1 MSGST
6 RIVVIP
12 LKKLIIMICIIAAL
26 IILAAIFIFGGSSS
40 DAAKSTGVNISTSTD
55 TVKKNTSCPTYSP
68 GVYTSSILLNGT
80 PIDIQVTVDS
90 DNINN
95 IEMINLSESVQT
107 MYPMLNSSFDEIK
120 TAVMEAKSGFA
131 PESLEQAAEEAKKC
145 ANVRVRGLMCIP
157 PVAEGEH
164 GSLPYF
170 EKVHALFV
178 DINAKLYDNTLDILS
193 MGMSGDYEDAV
204 RAGAT
209 MVRVGTA
216 IFGAR
221 NYTI

>member
-12 LKKLIIMICIIAAL
+12 LKKLIIMVCVIAAL

-40 DAAKSTGVNISTSTD
+40 DATKSTGVNISTSTD
-55 TVKKNTSCPTYSP
+55 TVKKNTSCPTYSS

-95 IEMINLSESVQT
+95 IEMVNLSESVQT

-120 TAVMEAKSGFA
+120 TAVI
-131 PESLEQAAEEAKKC
+131 
-145 ANVRVRGLMCIP
+145 NN
-157 PVAEGEH
+157 
-164 GSLPYF
+164 GSTDNITY
-170 EKVHALFV
+170 
-178 DINAKLYDNTLDILS
+178 NASSKYT
-193 MGMSGDYEDAV
+193 
-204 RAGAT
+204 AT
-209 MVRVGTA
+209 MLLSA
-216 IFGAR
+216 IDSALAKAR
-221 NYTI
+221 N

>member
-12 LKKLIIMICIIAAL
+12 LKKLIIMVCVIAAL

-120 TAVMEAKSGFA
+120 TAVINNSSTDNITYNA
-131 PESLEQAAEEAKKC
+131 
-145 ANVRVRGLMCIP
+145 
-157 PVAEGEH
+157 
-164 GSLPYF
+164 GSKY
-170 EKVHALFV
+170 
-178 DINAKLYDNTLDILS
+178 T
-193 MGMSGDYEDAV
+193 
-204 RAGAT
+204 AT
-209 MVRVGTA
+209 MLLSA
-216 IFGAR
+216 IDSALAKAR
-221 NYTI
+221 N

>member
-12 LKKLIIMICIIAAL
+12 LKKLIIMICVIAAL

-90 DNINN
+90 DIINN
-95 IEMINLSESVQT
+95 IEMVNLSESVQT

-120 TAVMEAKSGFA
+120 TAVI
-131 PESLEQAAEEAKKC
+131 
-145 ANVRVRGLMCIP
+145 NN
-157 PVAEGEH
+157 
-164 GSLPYF
+164 GSTDNITY
-170 EKVHALFV
+170 
-178 DINAKLYDNTLDILS
+178 NAGSKYT
-193 MGMSGDYEDAV
+193 
-204 RAGAT
+204 AT
-209 MVRVGTA
+209 MLLSA
-216 IFGAR
+216 IDSALAKAR
-221 NYTI
+221 N

>member
-12 LKKLIIMICIIAAL
+12 LKKLIIMICVIAAL

-95 IEMINLSESVQT
+95 IEMVNLSESAQT

-120 TAVMEAKSGFA
+120 TAVI
-131 PESLEQAAEEAKKC
+131 
-145 ANVRVRGLMCIP
+145 NN
-157 PVAEGEH
+157 
-164 GSLPYF
+164 GSTDNITY
-170 EKVHALFV
+170 
-178 DINAKLYDNTLDILS
+178 NAGSKYT
-193 MGMSGDYEDAV
+193 
-204 RAGAT
+204 AT
-209 MVRVGTA
+209 MLLSA
-216 IFGAR
+216 IDSALAKAR
-221 NYTI
+221 N

>member
-12 LKKLIIMICIIAAL
+12 IKKLIIMVCVIAAL

-95 IEMINLSESVQT
+95 IEMVNLSESVQT

-120 TAVMEAKSGFA
+120 TAVI
-131 PESLEQAAEEAKKC
+131 
-145 ANVRVRGLMCIP
+145 NN
-157 PVAEGEH
+157 
-164 GSLPYF
+164 GSTDNITY
-170 EKVHALFV
+170 
-178 DINAKLYDNTLDILS
+178 NAGSKYT
-193 MGMSGDYEDAV
+193 
-204 RAGAT
+204 AT
-209 MVRVGTA
+209 MLLSA
-216 IFGAR
+216 IDSALAKAR
-221 NYTI
+221 N

>member
-12 LKKLIIMICIIAAL
+12 LKKLIIMICVIAAL
-26 IILAAIFIFGGSSS
+26 IIFGGSSS

-95 IEMINLSESVQT
+95 IEMVNLSESVQT

-120 TAVMEAKSGFA
+120 TAVI
-131 PESLEQAAEEAKKC
+131 
-145 ANVRVRGLMCIP
+145 NN
-157 PVAEGEH
+157 
-164 GSLPYF
+164 GSTDNITY
-170 EKVHALFV
+170 
-178 DINAKLYDNTLDILS
+178 NAGSKYT
-193 MGMSGDYEDAV
+193 
-204 RAGAT
+204 AT
-209 MVRVGTA
+209 MLLSA
-216 IFGAR
+216 IDSALAKAR
-221 NYTI
+221 N

>member
-12 LKKLIIMICIIAAL
+12 LKKLIIMVCVIAAL

-68 GVYTSSILLNGT
+68 GVYTSSILLNAT

-95 IEMINLSESVQT
+95 IEMVNLSESVQT
-107 MYPMLNSSFDEIK
+107 MYPMLNSSFYEIK
-120 TAVMEAKSGFA
+120 TAVI
-131 PESLEQAAEEAKKC
+131 
-145 ANVRVRGLMCIP
+145 NN
-157 PVAEGEH
+157 
-164 GSLPYF
+164 GSTDNITY
-170 EKVHALFV
+170 
-178 DINAKLYDNTLDILS
+178 NAGSKYT
-193 MGMSGDYEDAV
+193 
-204 RAGAT
+204 AT
-209 MVRVGTA
+209 MLLSA
-216 IFGAR
+216 IDSALAKAR
-221 NYTI
+221 N

>member
-12 LKKLIIMICIIAAL
+12 LKKLIVMVCVIAAL

-55 TVKKNTSCPTYSP
+55 TVKKNTSCPTYPP

-95 IEMINLSESVQT
+95 IEMVNLSESVQT

-120 TAVMEAKSGFA
+120 TAVI
-131 PESLEQAAEEAKKC
+131 
-145 ANVRVRGLMCIP
+145 NN
-157 PVAEGEH
+157 
-164 GSLPYF
+164 GSTDNITY
-170 EKVHALFV
+170 
-178 DINAKLYDNTLDILS
+178 NAGSKYT
-193 MGMSGDYEDAV
+193 
-204 RAGAT
+204 AT
-209 MVRVGTA
+209 MLLSA
-216 IFGAR
+216 IDSALAKAR
-221 NYTI
+221 N

>member
-12 LKKLIIMICIIAAL
+12 LKKLIIMICVIAAL

-95 IEMINLSESVQT
+95 IEMVNLSESVQT

-120 TAVMEAKSGFA
+120 TAVINNSSTDNITYNA
-131 PESLEQAAEEAKKC
+131 
-145 ANVRVRGLMCIP
+145 
-157 PVAEGEH
+157 
-164 GSLPYF
+164 GSKY
-170 EKVHALFV
+170 
-178 DINAKLYDNTLDILS
+178 T
-193 MGMSGDYEDAV
+193 
-204 RAGAT
+204 AT
-209 MVRVGTA
+209 MLLSA
-216 IFGAR
+216 IDSALAKAR
-221 NYTI
+221 N

>member
-12 LKKLIIMICIIAAL
+12 LKKLIIMVCVIAAL

-40 DAAKSTGVNISTSTD
+40 DAAKGTGVNISTSTD

-95 IEMINLSESVQT
+95 IEMVNLSESVQT

-120 TAVMEAKSGFA
+120 TAVI
-131 PESLEQAAEEAKKC
+131 
-145 ANVRVRGLMCIP
+145 NN
-157 PVAEGEH
+157 
-164 GSLPYF
+164 GSTDNITY
-170 EKVHALFV
+170 
-178 DINAKLYDNTLDILS
+178 NAGSKYT
-193 MGMSGDYEDAV
+193 
-204 RAGAT
+204 AT
-209 MVRVGTA
+209 MLLSA
-216 IFGAR
+216 IDSALAKAR
-221 NYTI
+221 N

>member
-12 LKKLIIMICIIAAL
+12 LKKLIVMVCIIAAL

-95 IEMINLSESVQT
+95 IEMVNLSESVQT

-120 TAVMEAKSGFA
+120 TAVI
-131 PESLEQAAEEAKKC
+131 
-145 ANVRVRGLMCIP
+145 NN
-157 PVAEGEH
+157 
-164 GSLPYF
+164 GSTDNITY
-170 EKVHALFV
+170 
-178 DINAKLYDNTLDILS
+178 NAGSKYT
-193 MGMSGDYEDAV
+193 
-204 RAGAT
+204 AT
-209 MVRVGTA
+209 MLLSA
-216 IFGAR
+216 IDSALAKAR
-221 NYTI
+221 N

>member
-12 LKKLIIMICIIAAL
+12 LKKLIIMVCVIAAL

-55 TVKKNTSCPTYSP
+55 TVKKNTSCSTYSP

-120 TAVMEAKSGFA
+120 TAVI
-131 PESLEQAAEEAKKC
+131 
-145 ANVRVRGLMCIP
+145 NN
-157 PVAEGEH
+157 
-164 GSLPYF
+164 GSTDNITY
-170 EKVHALFV
+170 
-178 DINAKLYDNTLDILS
+178 NAGSKYT
-193 MGMSGDYEDAV
+193 
-204 RAGAT
+204 AT
-209 MVRVGTA
+209 MLLSA
-216 IFGAR
+216 IDSALAKAR
-221 NYTI
+221 N

>member
-12 LKKLIIMICIIAAL
+12 LKKLIILVCVIAAL

-95 IEMINLSESVQT
+95 IEMVNLSESVQT
-107 MYPMLNSSFDEIK
+107 MYPMLNSSFYEIK
-120 TAVMEAKSGFA
+120 TAVI
-131 PESLEQAAEEAKKC
+131 
-145 ANVRVRGLMCIP
+145 NN
-157 PVAEGEH
+157 
-164 GSLPYF
+164 GSTDNITY
-170 EKVHALFV
+170 
-178 DINAKLYDNTLDILS
+178 NAGSKYT
-193 MGMSGDYEDAV
+193 
-204 RAGAT
+204 AT
-209 MVRVGTA
+209 MLLSA
-216 IFGAR
+216 IDSALAKAR
-221 NYTI
+221 N

>member
-12 LKKLIIMICIIAAL
+12 LKKLIIMVCVIAAL

-55 TVKKNTSCPTYSP
+55 TVKKNTSCPTYLP

-95 IEMINLSESVQT
+95 IEMVNLSESVQT

-120 TAVMEAKSGFA
+120 TAVI
-131 PESLEQAAEEAKKC
+131 
-145 ANVRVRGLMCIP
+145 NN
-157 PVAEGEH
+157 
-164 GSLPYF
+164 GSTDNITY
-170 EKVHALFV
+170 
-178 DINAKLYDNTLDILS
+178 NAGSKYT
-193 MGMSGDYEDAV
+193 
-204 RAGAT
+204 AT
-209 MVRVGTA
+209 MLLSA
-216 IFGAR
+216 IDSALAKAR
-221 NYTI
+221 N

>member
-12 LKKLIIMICIIAAL
+12 LKKLIIMICVIAAL

-68 GVYTSSILLNGT
+68 GVYTCSILLNGT

-95 IEMINLSESVQT
+95 IEMVNLSESVQT

-120 TAVMEAKSGFA
+120 TAVI
-131 PESLEQAAEEAKKC
+131 
-145 ANVRVRGLMCIP
+145 NN
-157 PVAEGEH
+157 
-164 GSLPYF
+164 GSTDNITY
-170 EKVHALFV
+170 
-178 DINAKLYDNTLDILS
+178 NAGSKYT
-193 MGMSGDYEDAV
+193 
-204 RAGAT
+204 AT
-209 MVRVGTA
+209 MLLSA
-216 IFGAR
+216 IDSALAKAR
-221 NYTI
+221 N

>member
-12 LKKLIIMICIIAAL
+12 LKKLIIMVCVIAAL
-26 IILAAIFIFGGSSS
+26 IILAAIFIFGESSS

-95 IEMINLSESVQT
+95 IEMVNLSESVQT
-107 MYPMLNSSFDEIK
+107 MYPMLNSSFYEIK
-120 TAVMEAKSGFA
+120 TAVI
-131 PESLEQAAEEAKKC
+131 
-145 ANVRVRGLMCIP
+145 NN
-157 PVAEGEH
+157 
-164 GSLPYF
+164 GSTDNITY
-170 EKVHALFV
+170 
-178 DINAKLYDNTLDILS
+178 NAGSKYT
-193 MGMSGDYEDAV
+193 
-204 RAGAT
+204 AT
-209 MVRVGTA
+209 MLLSA
-216 IFGAR
+216 IDSALAKAR
-221 NYTI
+221 N

>member
-12 LKKLIIMICIIAAL
+12 LKKLIIMVCVIAAL
-26 IILAAIFIFGGSSS
+26 IILATIFIFGGSSS

-95 IEMINLSESVQT
+95 IEMVNLSESVQT

-120 TAVMEAKSGFA
+120 TAVI
-131 PESLEQAAEEAKKC
+131 
-145 ANVRVRGLMCIP
+145 NN
-157 PVAEGEH
+157 
-164 GSLPYF
+164 GSTDNITY
-170 EKVHALFV
+170 
-178 DINAKLYDNTLDILS
+178 NAGSKYT
-193 MGMSGDYEDAV
+193 
-204 RAGAT
+204 AT
-209 MVRVGTA
+209 MLLSA
-216 IFGAR
+216 IDSALAKAR
-221 NYTI
+221 N

>member
-12 LKKLIIMICIIAAL
+12 LKKLIVMVCVIAAL

-40 DAAKSTGVNISTSTD
+40 DTAKSTGVNISTSTD

-95 IEMINLSESVQT
+95 IEMVNLSESVQT

-120 TAVMEAKSGFA
+120 TAVI
-131 PESLEQAAEEAKKC
+131 
-145 ANVRVRGLMCIP
+145 NN
-157 PVAEGEH
+157 
-164 GSLPYF
+164 GSTDNITY
-170 EKVHALFV
+170 
-178 DINAKLYDNTLDILS
+178 NAGSKYT
-193 MGMSGDYEDAV
+193 
-204 RAGAT
+204 AT
-209 MVRVGTA
+209 MLLSA
-216 IFGAR
+216 IDSALAKAR
-221 NYTI
+221 N

>member
-12 LKKLIIMICIIAAL
+12 LKKLIVMVCVIAAL

-95 IEMINLSESVQT
+95 IEMVNLSESVQT

-120 TAVMEAKSGFA
+120 TAVI
-131 PESLEQAAEEAKKC
+131 
-145 ANVRVRGLMCIP
+145 NN
-157 PVAEGEH
+157 
-164 GSLPYF
+164 GSTDNITY
-170 EKVHALFV
+170 
-178 DINAKLYDNTLDILS
+178 NAGSKYS
-193 MGMSGDYEDAV
+193 
-204 RAGAT
+204 AT
-209 MVRVGTA
+209 MLLSA
-216 IFGAR
+216 IDSALAKAR
-221 NYTI
+221 N

>member
-12 LKKLIIMICIIAAL
+12 LKKLIIMVCVIAAL

-95 IEMINLSESVQT
+95 IEMVNLSESVQT
-107 MYPMLNSSFDEIK
+107 MYPMLNEIK
-120 TAVMEAKSGFA
+120 TSVI
-131 PESLEQAAEEAKKC
+131 
-145 ANVRVRGLMCIP
+145 NN
-157 PVAEGEH
+157 
-164 GSLPYF
+164 GSTDNITY
-170 EKVHALFV
+170 
-178 DINAKLYDNTLDILS
+178 NASSKYT
-193 MGMSGDYEDAV
+193 
-204 RAGAT
+204 AT
-209 MVRVGTA
+209 MLLSA
-216 IFGAR
+216 IDSALAKAR
-221 NYTI
+221 N

>member
-40 DAAKSTGVNISTSTD
+40 DASKSTGVNISTSTD

-95 IEMINLSESVQT
+95 IEMVNLSESVQT

-120 TAVMEAKSGFA
+120 TAVI
-131 PESLEQAAEEAKKC
+131 
-145 ANVRVRGLMCIP
+145 NN
-157 PVAEGEH
+157 
-164 GSLPYF
+164 GSTDNITY
-170 EKVHALFV
+170 
-178 DINAKLYDNTLDILS
+178 NAGSKYT
-193 MGMSGDYEDAV
+193 
-204 RAGAT
+204 AT
-209 MVRVGTA
+209 MLLSA
-216 IFGAR
+216 IDSALAKAR
-221 NYTI
+221 N

>member
-12 LKKLIIMICIIAAL
+12 LKKLIIMICVIAAL

-40 DAAKSTGVNISTSTD
+40 DATKSTGVNISTSTD

-95 IEMINLSESVQT
+95 IEMVNLSESVQT

-120 TAVMEAKSGFA
+120 TAVI
-131 PESLEQAAEEAKKC
+131 
-145 ANVRVRGLMCIP
+145 NN
-157 PVAEGEH
+157 
-164 GSLPYF
+164 GSTDNITY
-170 EKVHALFV
+170 
-178 DINAKLYDNTLDILS
+178 NAGSKYT
-193 MGMSGDYEDAV
+193 
-204 RAGAT
+204 AT
-209 MVRVGTA
+209 MLLSA
-216 IFGAR
+216 IDSALAKAR
-221 NYTI
+221 N

>member
-12 LKKLIIMICIIAAL
+12 LKKLIIMICVIAAL

-95 IEMINLSESVQT
+95 IEMVNLSESVQT

-120 TAVMEAKSGFA
+120 TSVI
-131 PESLEQAAEEAKKC
+131 
-145 ANVRVRGLMCIP
+145 NN
-157 PVAEGEH
+157 
-164 GSLPYF
+164 GSTDNITY
-170 EKVHALFV
+170 
-178 DINAKLYDNTLDILS
+178 NAGSKYT
-193 MGMSGDYEDAV
+193 
-204 RAGAT
+204 AT
-209 MVRVGTA
+209 MLLSA
-216 IFGAR
+216 IDSALAKAR
-221 NYTI
+221 N

>member
-12 LKKLIIMICIIAAL
+12 LKKLIIMVCVIAAL
-26 IILAAIFIFGGSSS
+26 IILTAIFIFGGSSS

-95 IEMINLSESVQT
+95 IEMVNLSESVQT

-120 TAVMEAKSGFA
+120 TAVI
-131 PESLEQAAEEAKKC
+131 
-145 ANVRVRGLMCIP
+145 NN
-157 PVAEGEH
+157 
-164 GSLPYF
+164 GSTDNITY
-170 EKVHALFV
+170 
-178 DINAKLYDNTLDILS
+178 NAGSKYT
-193 MGMSGDYEDAV
+193 
-204 RAGAT
+204 AT
-209 MVRVGTA
+209 MLLSA
-216 IFGAR
+216 IDSALAKAR
-221 NYTI
+221 N

>member
-12 LKKLIIMICIIAAL
+12 LKKLIIMVCVIAAL

-95 IEMINLSESVQT
+95 IEMVNLSESVQT

-120 TAVMEAKSGFA
+120 TAVI
-131 PESLEQAAEEAKKC
+131 
-145 ANVRVRGLMCIP
+145 NN
-157 PVAEGEH
+157 
-164 GSLPYF
+164 GSTDNITY
-170 EKVHALFV
+170 
-178 DINAKLYDNTLDILS
+178 NAGSKYT
-193 MGMSGDYEDAV
+193 
-204 RAGAT
+204 AT
-209 MVRVGTA
+209 MLLSA
-216 IFGAR
+216 IDGALAKAR
-221 NYTI
+221 N

>member
-12 LKKLIIMICIIAAL
+12 LKKLIIMVCVIAAL

-55 TVKKNTSCPTYSP
+55 TVKKNTCCPTYSP

-95 IEMINLSESVQT
+95 IEMVNLSESVQT

-120 TAVMEAKSGFA
+120 TAVI
-131 PESLEQAAEEAKKC
+131 
-145 ANVRVRGLMCIP
+145 NN
-157 PVAEGEH
+157 
-164 GSLPYF
+164 GSTDNITY
-170 EKVHALFV
+170 
-178 DINAKLYDNTLDILS
+178 NAGSKYT
-193 MGMSGDYEDAV
+193 
-204 RAGAT
+204 AT
-209 MVRVGTA
+209 MLLSA
-216 IFGAR
+216 IDSALAKAR
-221 NYTI
+221 N

>member
-6 RIVVIP
+6 RIEVIP
-12 LKKLIIMICIIAAL
+12 LKKLIIMVCVIAAL

-120 TAVMEAKSGFA
+120 TAVI
-131 PESLEQAAEEAKKC
+131 
-145 ANVRVRGLMCIP
+145 NN
-157 PVAEGEH
+157 
-164 GSLPYF
+164 GSTDNITY
-170 EKVHALFV
+170 
-178 DINAKLYDNTLDILS
+178 NAGSKYT
-193 MGMSGDYEDAV
+193 
-204 RAGAT
+204 AT
-209 MVRVGTA
+209 MLLSA
-216 IFGAR
+216 IDSALAKAR
-221 NYTI
+221 N

>member
-12 LKKLIIMICIIAAL
+12 LKKLIVMVCVIAAL

-68 GVYTSSILLNGT
+68 GVYTSSMLLNGT

-95 IEMINLSESVQT
+95 IEMLNLSESVQT

-120 TAVMEAKSGFA
+120 TAVI
-131 PESLEQAAEEAKKC
+131 
-145 ANVRVRGLMCIP
+145 NN
-157 PVAEGEH
+157 
-164 GSLPYF
+164 GSTDNITY
-170 EKVHALFV
+170 
-178 DINAKLYDNTLDILS
+178 NAGSKYT
-193 MGMSGDYEDAV
+193 
-204 RAGAT
+204 AT
-209 MVRVGTA
+209 MLLSA
-216 IFGAR
+216 IDSALAKAR
-221 NYTI
+221 N

>member
-12 LKKLIIMICIIAAL
+12 LKKLIIMVCVIAAL
-26 IILAAIFIFGGSSS
+26 IILAAIFILGGSSS

-95 IEMINLSESVQT
+95 IEMVNLSESVQT

-120 TAVMEAKSGFA
+120 TAVI
-131 PESLEQAAEEAKKC
+131 
-145 ANVRVRGLMCIP
+145 NN
-157 PVAEGEH
+157 
-164 GSLPYF
+164 GSTDNITY
-170 EKVHALFV
+170 
-178 DINAKLYDNTLDILS
+178 NASSKYT
-193 MGMSGDYEDAV
+193 
-204 RAGAT
+204 AT
-209 MVRVGTA
+209 MLLSA
-216 IFGAR
+216 IDSALAKAR
-221 NYTI
+221 N

>member
-12 LKKLIIMICIIAAL
+12 LKKLIIMVCVIATL

-120 TAVMEAKSGFA
+120 TAVI
-131 PESLEQAAEEAKKC
+131 
-145 ANVRVRGLMCIP
+145 NN
-157 PVAEGEH
+157 
-164 GSLPYF
+164 GSTDNITY
-170 EKVHALFV
+170 
-178 DINAKLYDNTLDILS
+178 NAGSKYT
-193 MGMSGDYEDAV
+193 
-204 RAGAT
+204 AT
-209 MVRVGTA
+209 MLLSA
-216 IFGAR
+216 IDSALAKAR
-221 NYTI
+221 N

>member
-12 LKKLIIMICIIAAL
+12 LKKLIIMVCVIATL

-95 IEMINLSESVQT
+95 IEMVNLSESVQT

-120 TAVMEAKSGFA
+120 TAVI
-131 PESLEQAAEEAKKC
+131 
-145 ANVRVRGLMCIP
+145 NN
-157 PVAEGEH
+157 
-164 GSLPYF
+164 GSTDNITY
-170 EKVHALFV
+170 
-178 DINAKLYDNTLDILS
+178 NAGSKYT
-193 MGMSGDYEDAV
+193 
-204 RAGAT
+204 AT
-209 MVRVGTA
+209 MLLSA
-216 IFGAR
+216 IDSALAKAR
-221 NYTI
+221 N

>member
-12 LKKLIIMICIIAAL
+12 LKKLIIMVCVIAAL

-95 IEMINLSESVQT
+95 IEMVNLSESVQT

-120 TAVMEAKSGFA
+120 TAVI
-131 PESLEQAAEEAKKC
+131 
-145 ANVRVRGLMCIP
+145 NN
-157 PVAEGEH
+157 
-164 GSLPYF
+164 GSTDNITY
-170 EKVHALFV
+170 
-178 DINAKLYDNTLDILS
+178 NAGGKYT
-193 MGMSGDYEDAV
+193 
-204 RAGAT
+204 AT
-209 MVRVGTA
+209 MLLSA
-216 IFGAR
+216 IDSALAKAR
-221 NYTI
+221 N

>member
-1 MSGST
+1 MNGST

-12 LKKLIIMICIIAAL
+12 LKKLIVMVCVIAAL

-95 IEMINLSESVQT
+95 IEMVNLSESVQT

-120 TAVMEAKSGFA
+120 TAVI
-131 PESLEQAAEEAKKC
+131 
-145 ANVRVRGLMCIP
+145 NN
-157 PVAEGEH
+157 
-164 GSLPYF
+164 GSTDNITY
-170 EKVHALFV
+170 
-178 DINAKLYDNTLDILS
+178 NAGSKYT
-193 MGMSGDYEDAV
+193 
-204 RAGAT
+204 AT
-209 MVRVGTA
+209 MLLSA
-216 IFGAR
+216 IDSALAKAR
-221 NYTI
+221 N

>member
-12 LKKLIIMICIIAAL
+12 LKKLIIMVCVIAAL

-40 DAAKSTGVNISTSTD
+40 DADKSTGVNISTSTD

-95 IEMINLSESVQT
+95 IEMVNLSESVQT

-120 TAVMEAKSGFA
+120 TAVI
-131 PESLEQAAEEAKKC
+131 
-145 ANVRVRGLMCIP
+145 NN
-157 PVAEGEH
+157 
-164 GSLPYF
+164 GSTDNITY
-170 EKVHALFV
+170 
-178 DINAKLYDNTLDILS
+178 NAGSKYT
-193 MGMSGDYEDAV
+193 
-204 RAGAT
+204 AT
-209 MVRVGTA
+209 MLLSA
-216 IFGAR
+216 IDSALAKAR
-221 NYTI
+221 N

>member
-12 LKKLIIMICIIAAL
+12 LKKLIIMICVISAL

-95 IEMINLSESVQT
+95 IEMVNLSESVQT

-120 TAVMEAKSGFA
+120 TAVI
-131 PESLEQAAEEAKKC
+131 
-145 ANVRVRGLMCIP
+145 NN
-157 PVAEGEH
+157 
-164 GSLPYF
+164 GSTDNITY
-170 EKVHALFV
+170 
-178 DINAKLYDNTLDILS
+178 NAGSKYT
-193 MGMSGDYEDAV
+193 
-204 RAGAT
+204 AT
-209 MVRVGTA
+209 MLLSA
-216 IFGAR
+216 IDSALAKAR
-221 NYTI
+221 N

>member
-12 LKKLIIMICIIAAL
+12 LKKLIVMVCVIAAL
-26 IILAAIFIFGGSSS
+26 IILAAIFILGGSSS

-95 IEMINLSESVQT
+95 IEMVNLSESVQT

-120 TAVMEAKSGFA
+120 TAVI
-131 PESLEQAAEEAKKC
+131 
-145 ANVRVRGLMCIP
+145 NN
-157 PVAEGEH
+157 
-164 GSLPYF
+164 GSTDNITY
-170 EKVHALFV
+170 
-178 DINAKLYDNTLDILS
+178 NAGSKYT
-193 MGMSGDYEDAV
+193 
-204 RAGAT
+204 AT
-209 MVRVGTA
+209 MLLSA
-216 IFGAR
+216 IDSALAKAR
-221 NYTI
+221 N

>member
-12 LKKLIIMICIIAAL
+12 LKKLIIMVCVIAAL

-95 IEMINLSESVQT
+95 IEMVNLSESVQT
-107 MYPMLNSSFDEIK
+107 MYPMLISSFDEIK
-120 TAVMEAKSGFA
+120 TAVI
-131 PESLEQAAEEAKKC
+131 
-145 ANVRVRGLMCIP
+145 NN
-157 PVAEGEH
+157 
-164 GSLPYF
+164 GSTDNITY
-170 EKVHALFV
+170 
-178 DINAKLYDNTLDILS
+178 NAGSKYT
-193 MGMSGDYEDAV
+193 
-204 RAGAT
+204 AT
-209 MVRVGTA
+209 MLLSA
-216 IFGAR
+216 IDSALAKAR
-221 NYTI
+221 N